1 MTRVF
6 IVHGWGDKPG
16 DHWMPW
22 LKGQL
27 ELNGFT
33 VAAPAMPYTE
43 APVIGAWTSHLNREV
58 GKTGEAAYYV
68 GHSIGC
74 QTIIRH
80 LEQLPGARRLLGYGT
95 SDALPPSPRWS
106 HGWHRFAPSRGETAT

>member
-22 LKGQL
+22 LKEQL
-27 ELNGFT
+27 ERKGFT
-33 VAAPAMPYTE
+33 VATPAMPRTE
-43 APVIGAWTSHLNREV
+43 APVIGEWVSRLNGEV
-58 GKTGEAAYYV
+58 GEAGEAAYYV

-74 QTIIRH
+74 QTIMRH
-80 LEQLPGARRLLGYGT
+80 LEQLPTGITARGAT
-95 SDALPPSPRWS
+95 FVAPWFALTNL
-106 HGWHRFAPSRGETAT
+106 TAEEEPI